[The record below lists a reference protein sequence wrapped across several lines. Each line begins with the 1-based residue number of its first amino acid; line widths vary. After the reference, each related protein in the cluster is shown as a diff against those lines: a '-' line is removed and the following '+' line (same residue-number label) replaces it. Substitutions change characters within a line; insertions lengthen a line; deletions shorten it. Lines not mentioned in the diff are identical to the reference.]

1 MDNRALNHHRTHKGR
16 IWRCTAALLA
26 AGCLLTLP
34 AYAEGE
40 SSSDL
45 SDGTSSSSAQTEGDS
60 RYPYLKR
67 LQNREETISQ
77 EPVLLYDMMDV
88 PGGGMSGAYAS
99 LGTGWSSIP
108 KWKEYNSHTV
118 GWLKVPGTN
127 INYPVIQHP
136 SDNNAFLSIGY
147 DMNYSYNGV
156 IWADYEDKIGDR
168 TQLSENTVI
177 YGHNW
182 TNYSATPAIARSS
195 DVMFAQLT
203 SFHHL
208 DFAQNNQ
215 FVYFSTEEEQ
225 MVWQIFAAFYTG
237 SDNDF
242 YYISCNMDAGSLQYI
257 IDEARSRSEH
267 NYDVEVSSSDKIL
280 TLSTCTRRF
289 PALGK
294 NQKFV
299 VMAKLIDSAP
309 VEAEVTANPNPKRPS
324 L

>member
-1 MDNRALNHHRTHKGR
+1 M
-16 IWRCTAALLA
+16 
-26 AGCLLTLP
+26 
-34 AYAEGE
+34 
-40 SSSDL
+40 
-45 SDGTSSSSAQTEGDS
+45 
-60 RYPYLKR
+60 
-67 LQNREETISQ
+67 
-77 EPVLLYDMMDV
+77 
-88 PGGGMSGAYAS
+88 
-99 LGTGWSSIP
+99 
-108 KWKEYNSHTV
+108 
-118 GWLKVPGTN
+118 
-127 INYPVIQHP
+127 IQHP
-136 SDNNAFLSIGY
+136 SDNNAFISIGY

-182 TNYSATPAIARSS
+182 TNYSATPAITRSS

-203 SFHHL
+203 SFHYL
-208 DFAQNNQ
+208 DFAQSHQ

-225 MVWQIFAAFYTG
+225 MIWQIFAAFYTG

-242 YYISCNMDAGSLQYI
+242 YYISCNMDADSLQYI

-267 NYDVEVSSSDKIL
+267 IYDVEVTSNDKIL

-289 PALGK
+289 PELGK
-294 NQKFV
+294 DQKFV

-309 VEAEVTANPNPKRPS
+309 VEAEVTTNPNPKRPS